1 MPRRVLVP
9 PRGLDEYRST
19 HCATQYCVLLG
30 WQVCPTLECE
40 LFGNEGRLW
49 ASLCSSADMMVP
61 TRQHL
66 TPLGYLN
73 TCACQ

>member
-9 PRGLDEYRST
+9 PRGLDGYRST
-19 HCATQYCVLLG
+19 HSATQYVYCVLLG

-61 TRQHL
+61 TRQHH
-66 TPLGYLN
+66 
-73 TCACQ
+73 